1 MSACD
6 ESPGTHR
13 LQGFS
18 DAVFAF
24 ACTLLVV
31 SLEAPKN
38 YVELMADLSGFLAF
52 GLAFAMLIL
61 IWSAHH
67 KLFRRFP
74 LDDAWTVFLNS
85 CLLFTV
91 LLFVYPLKFLA
102 VGMVSS
108 VIGVGAHVDQGIN
121 TKAQIANLFVVYGA
135 AFAAIFAL
143 IAALYLHAGRWSQR
157 AGSGSKAHFAFECMR
172 GYFVYSAVACLS
184 MLCAALSI
192 GIDYGM
198 PGWIY
203 FLLGPSAWLNGVLAG
218 RRSRRKI

>member
-1 MSACD
+1 MSAVD
-6 ESPGTHR
+6 KSTGSNR

-38 YVELMADLSGFLAF
+38 YNELMTDLAGFLAF
-52 GLAFAMLIL
+52 GMAFAMLIFV
-61 IWSAHH
+61 WSAHY

-74 LDDAWTVFLNS
+74 LDDPWALFLNA

-102 VGMVSS
+102 VGLA
-108 VIGVGAHVDQGIN
+108 GHVDQGIK
-121 TKAQIANLFVVYGA
+121 TTAQVANLFIVYGA
-135 AFAAIFAL
+135 AFAAIFGL
-143 IAALYLHAGRWSQR
+143 IAALYLHAGHLAQR
-157 AGSGSKAHFAFECMR
+157 AGSGSEALFAFDRMR
-172 GYFVYSAVACLS
+172 GYFLYSAVACLS
-184 MLCAALSI
+184 ILCSALSI
-192 GIDYGM
+192 GVNYGV

-203 FLLGPSAWLNGVLAG
+203 CLLVPSAWLNGVLTG
-218 RRSRRKI
+218 RRSRPESSPD